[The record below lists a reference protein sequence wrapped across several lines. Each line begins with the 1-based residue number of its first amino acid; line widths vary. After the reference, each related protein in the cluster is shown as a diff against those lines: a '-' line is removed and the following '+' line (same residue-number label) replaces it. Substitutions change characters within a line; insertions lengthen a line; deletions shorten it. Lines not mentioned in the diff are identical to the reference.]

1 MPGHARRMRPWCGLR
16 GRGVRCGRK
25 IPAPTSHKTRRE
37 DRGTDF
43 CTPKPAGIR
52 YGLKSD
58 RAKAD
63 LSLEVVPRNTLA
75 MVRTDANFYKELL
88 DQMSDGVYFVDR
100 DRRILYWNQGATR
113 LTGYEPGEIIGRC
126 CHDNTLCHVDSKGQ
140 NLCQD
145 GCPLTASLADGGLHE
160 AQVFLLHKQ
169 GWRVPVAVRV
179 QPIRSEDGSISG
191 AVEIFSDDTAQHA
204 ARRKTE
210 EMERLAFLDPLTQ
223 LPNRRYVEMTLAT
236 ALNEYQV
243 HKDTFGVL
251 WVDLNR
257 FKPINDNF
265 GHDVGDRALQEVA
278 KTLTG
283 ALRGSDIVGRWGG
296 DEFVAIARHVD
307 NNRLEILAERCRALV
322 AQTSLP
328 LNGERAI
335 PLSVS
340 VGAALVTTDDTA
352 EAILRRADHLMYE
365 NKMNSRLGEGI

>member
-1 MPGHARRMRPWCGLR
+1 
-16 GRGVRCGRK
+16 
-25 IPAPTSHKTRRE
+25 
-37 DRGTDF
+37 
-43 CTPKPAGIR
+43 
-52 YGLKSD
+52 
-58 RAKAD
+58 
-63 LSLEVVPRNTLA
+63 